1 MCDHVSNRGSH
12 NLYKPG
18 RFNYPMSSKSFIHCP
33 VDGLI
38 PDTVCPNCKY
48 FEGHRTWACLYRVR
62 HQIKQ
67 EDSRAKQLVE
77 DMRNR
82 IEEVNKKRR
91 HKGV

>member
-1 MCDHVSNRGSH
+1 
-12 NLYKPG
+12 
-18 RFNYPMSSKSFIHCP
+18 MSSKSFIHCP

-62 HQIKQ
+62 HKIKQ
-67 EDSRAKQLVE
+67 EDTKAKQLVE
-77 DMRNR
+77 DMRKR

>member
-1 MCDHVSNRGSH
+1 
-12 NLYKPG
+12 
-18 RFNYPMSSKSFIHCP
+18 MSSKSFIHCP

-38 PDTVCPNCKY
+38 PDAVCPSCKY
-48 FEGHRTWACLYRVR
+48 FGGHRTWACLYRVR
-62 HQIKQ
+62 HKTKQ
-67 EDSRAKQLVE
+67 KDSKAKQLVD

>member
-1 MCDHVSNRGSH
+1 M
-12 NLYKPG
+12 
-18 RFNYPMSSKSFIHCP
+18 SKSFIHCP
-33 VDGLI
+33 TDGLI
-38 PDTVCPNCKY
+38 PDTACPNCKY

-62 HQIKQ
+62 HKIKQ
-67 EDSRAKQLVE
+67 EDLKAKQLVD

>member
-1 MCDHVSNRGSH
+1 M
-12 NLYKPG
+12 
-18 RFNYPMSSKSFIHCP
+18 SKSFIHCP
-33 VDGLI
+33 IDGLI
-38 PDTVCPNCKY
+38 PNTACPNCKY
-48 FEGHRTWACLYRVR
+48 FEGHRTWVCLYRVR

-67 EDSRAKQLVE
+67 EDPRAKQLVD

>member
-1 MCDHVSNRGSH
+1 M
-12 NLYKPG
+12 
-18 RFNYPMSSKSFIHCP
+18 SKSFIHCP

-48 FEGHRTWACLYRVR
+48 FEGHRTWTCLYRVR
-62 HQIKQ
+62 HKIKQ
-67 EDSRAKQLVE
+67 EDTRAKQLIE

>member
-1 MCDHVSNRGSH
+1 
-12 NLYKPG
+12 
-18 RFNYPMSSKSFIHCP
+18 MSSKSFIHCP

-38 PDTVCPNCKY
+38 PDTVCPSCKY
-48 FEGHRTWACLYRVR
+48 FEGRRTWACLYRVR
-62 HQIKQ
+62 RKTKQ
-67 EDSRAKQLVE
+67 EDSKAKQLVE

>member
-1 MCDHVSNRGSH
+1 MR
-12 NLYKPG
+12 NLTGNCGPYNFHKPG
-18 RFNYPMSSKSFIHCP
+18 GFNYPMSKSFIHCP

-62 HQIKQ
+62 HKIKQ
-67 EDSRAKQLVE
+67 EDSKAKQLVD

-82 IEEVNKKRR
+82 IEKVNKKRR

>member
-1 MCDHVSNRGSH
+1 M
-12 NLYKPG
+12 
-18 RFNYPMSSKSFIHCP
+18 SKSFIHCP

-48 FEGHRTWACLYRVR
+48 FEGHGTWACLYRVR
-62 HQIKQ
+62 RKIKQ
-67 EDSRAKQLVE
+67 EDSRAKQMVD

>member
-1 MCDHVSNRGSH
+1 
-12 NLYKPG
+12 
-18 RFNYPMSSKSFIHCP
+18 MSSKSFIHCP

-67 EDSRAKQLVE
+67 EDSRAKRVVE

-82 IEEVNKKRR
+82 IEEVNKKKTPQGRLTQKADR
-91 HKGV
+91 SRQAP

>member
-1 MCDHVSNRGSH
+1 M
-12 NLYKPG
+12 
-18 RFNYPMSSKSFIHCP
+18 SKSFIHCQ

-62 HQIKQ
+62 HKIKQ
-67 EDSRAKQLVE
+67 EDSRTKRVVE

>member
-1 MCDHVSNRGSH
+1 M
-12 NLYKPG
+12 
-18 RFNYPMSSKSFIHCP
+18 SKSFIHCP

-67 EDSRAKQLVE
+67 EDARAKRGKKKKKKKKKKE
-77 DMRNR
+77 K
-82 IEEVNKKRR
+82 KKRTPQGR
-91 HKGV
+91 LT

>member
-1 MCDHVSNRGSH
+1 M
-12 NLYKPG
+12 
-18 RFNYPMSSKSFIHCP
+18 SKSFIHCP
-33 VDGLI
+33 IDGLI
-38 PDTVCPNCKY
+38 PDTACPNCKY

-62 HQIKQ
+62 RKIKQ
-67 EDSRAKQLVE
+67 EDPRAKQLVE